1 MNTTKFLRLFFA
13 ANILT
18 PILVAIIFESGFVEL
33 HSLLGSDALVT
44 YCMQM
49 VGIVLT
55 IGIIPFALK
64 MMKLS
69 FVKRRIQLSEQ
80 EYLRWS
86 IIRIA
91 ILGVPLI
98 YNTLAYYLLEFEP
111 TCGYL
116 ALIVLVAFCFVWPSD
131 GRMRQERELIYDQ
144 EEA

>member
-1 MNTTKFLRLFFA
+1 MNTTKILRLFFA
-13 ANILT
+13 AEILA
-18 PILVAIIFESGFVEL
+18 PILVAIIFESGLVEL
-33 HSLLGSDALVT
+33 DSLSGSDALVT

-80 EYLRWS
+80 EYCRWS

-91 ILGVPLI
+91 ILAVPLF